1 MNKLEIWDEPQ
12 TPNQIMDEAIKE
24 YDIEKIYVLFSGGK
38 DSVCV
43 VDFIAKN
50 YPKQFAGAVF
60 TNVGLGAIE
69 TRKFVINYC
78 KEKGWKLWLT
88 WADDRKR
95 FINILLE
102 HGWASKGSHRIW
114 MGYLKFHTW
123 YYFLKYRKQLG
134 EKACFVSG
142 VRKKE
147 SMQRNKIK
155 KYTRKP
161 VDVNASMIFIKPFLY
176 KNGEQLWNYF
186 IDNELKKTPVYEWLN
201 RSGECYCG
209 AYTEEW
215 DLKMLQTHDPLAFE
229 TIQYYEKLIQKIGT
243 DEAKRHSKWG
253 SKSSTN
259 DIINQETIDNFFG
272 KDIIQVNDDY
282 CGESCQIEY

>member
-1 MNKLEIWDEPQ
+1 MNELESWYEPK
-12 TPNQIMDEAIKE
+12 TPEQIMSDAINL

-43 VDFIAKN
+43 VDFVATN
-50 YPKQFAGAVF
+50 YPDKFAGCVF

-88 WADDRKR
+88 WADNRKR
-95 FINILLE
+95 FIDILLS
-102 HGWASKGSHRIW
+102 HGWATPGSHRIW
-114 MGYLKFHTW
+114 MGFLKFHTW

-134 EKACFVSG
+134 EKCCFVSG

-155 KYTRKP
+155 KYTRLP
-161 VDVNASMIFIKPFLY
+161 VDINAGMIFIKPFLY
-176 KNGEQLWNYF
+176 KNGVQLWDYF
-186 IDNELKKTPVYEWLN
+186 IDKELKKTPVYEWLN

-209 AYTEEW
+209 AFTEEW
-215 DLKMLQTHDPLAFE
+215 DLKMLQKYDPLAFE
-229 TIQYYEKLIQKIGT
+229 TIRYYEKLIMQNGT
-243 DEAKRHSKWG
+243 DAAKRHSKWG
-253 SKSSTN
+253 SKSNTK
-259 DIINQETIDNFFG
+259 DVINQQQLESFFG
-272 KDIIQVNDDY
+272 NEVNIEVNDDY
-282 CGESCQIEY
+282 CGESCQIE